1 MMVHVLYF
9 PGLDRHFKEA
19 HMVIFVEDF
28 VVLWRSGNSVE
39 RIVDTL

>member
-9 PGLDRHFKEA
+9 PGLDRHFNEA